1 MKRIYHILYIAL
13 LGYVCLSSCTEQ
25 LDINRTDNTISLRA
39 EVENVMTTTRSSED
53 DTQNYAKPVA
63 DNNITAT
70 VWFST
75 VQGKFP
81 NGPKD
86 VSTNIPG
93 HYEIDFKGEAAVFPN
108 VANENERPR
117 YPIPD
122 EKGIKDVYCVGFYP
136 STNWTHVEVTG
147 ENSPSTA
154 THDITGFEDLMF
166 APPIMGNWNNHFDR
180 QKFTHLLTWLKVCV
194 CATTTEAGNYW
205 GKLKKITLKDVPSGL
220 QINNLSMMQ
229 SEYTDGKLTG
239 DDVTGLYNKD
249 SEGKK
254 IENSPAI
261 LDNPN
266 GIDLGIN
273 IQDVGSIFCYP
284 QSSYT
289 LEIECENGT
298 VTKEIPL
305 RSLSGSEI
313 GFPAGMQYILTLY
326 FHPFNVVEGVCT
338 LNAWDAQNEDL
349 YPDAQQ

>member
-1 MKRIYHILYIAL
+1 MKRIYLIIYLAL
-13 LGYVCLSSCTEQ
+13 LVCVCLSSCTEQ
-25 LDINRTDNTISLRA
+25 LDINSTDKAITLRA
-39 EVENVMTTTRSSED
+39 EVENVMPATRNS
-53 DTQNYAKPVA
+53 NYATPVS

-75 VQGKFP
+75 VPGKFP
-81 NGPKD
+81 EGPKD
-86 VSTNIPG
+86 KSTNIPG

-122 EKGIKDVYCVGFYP
+122 KNESVQDVYCVGFYP
-136 STNWTHVEVTG
+136 STNWTHVEGTG

-166 APPIMGNWNNHFDR
+166 APPILGNWNNHFDR

-194 CATTTEAGNYW
+194 CTTTTEAGNYW
-205 GKLKKITLKDVPSGL
+205 GKLKKISLVDVPSGL
-220 QINNLSMMQ
+220 QINDLSKMQ
-229 SEYTDGKLTG
+229 TSYENVNKKVTLTSSDISSTGSTYSPDIYNNTD
-239 DDVTGLYNKD
+239 
-249 SEGKK
+249 
-254 IENSPAI
+254 
-261 LDNPN
+261 

-284 QSSYT
+284 QSKYT
-289 LEIECENGT
+289 LKIECENGT
-298 VTKEIPL
+298 VSKQIPL
-305 RSLSGSEI
+305 ITLSGGTI
-313 GFPAGMQYILTLY
+313 DFPAGMQYVLTLY
-326 FHPFNVVEGVCT
+326 FHPFDVVEGVCT

>member
-1 MKRIYHILYIAL
+1 MKRIYLILYIAL

-63 DNNITAT
+63 DNDITAT

-81 NGPKD
+81 EVPKD
-86 VSTNIPG
+86 KSTNIPG
-93 HYEIDFKGEAAVFPN
+93 HYIIKFEGEKPVFPN
-108 VANENERPR
+108 VTDESERPR

-122 EKGIKDVYCVGFYP
+122 ESGTVQDVYCVGFYP
-136 STNWTHVEVTG
+136 STDWEYV
-147 ENSPSTA
+147 ENSPSKA

-205 GKLKKITLKDVPSGL
+205 GKLKKITLVNVPSGL
-220 QINNLSMMQ
+220 QIDNLSKMQ
-229 SEYTDGKLTG
+229 SDYEDANDKVTLTSG
-239 DDVTGLYNKD
+239 DISPTGTFKPN
-249 SEGKK
+249 
-254 IENSPAI
+254 IF
-261 LDNPN
+261 DNDM

-289 LEIECENGT
+289 LKIECENGI
-298 VTKEIPL
+298 VSKEITL
-305 RSLSGSEI
+305 KTLSGGTI
-313 GFPAGMQYILTLY
+313 GFPAGMQYVLTLY

-349 YPDAQQ
+349 YPDVNAQQ